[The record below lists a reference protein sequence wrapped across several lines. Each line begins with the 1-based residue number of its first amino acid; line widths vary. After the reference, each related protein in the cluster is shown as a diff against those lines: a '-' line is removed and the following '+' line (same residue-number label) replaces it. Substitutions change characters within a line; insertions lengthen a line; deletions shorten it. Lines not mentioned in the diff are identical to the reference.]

1 MNLAWISTCSNA
13 SQTRKI
19 LWTFHTATSLGSTL
33 ESVTTFT
40 KKMQLHKNC
49 SNFSQFL
56 SYARIPKVPLA
67 IVLPK
72 VPLAILALFLIICA
86 PKRSARAQ
94 GLSTTDSICM
104 QRKGLWY
111 SCYPERVYYQY
122 TLCFDWNISVEILM
136 TFPHHHW
143 GIHLGAFFLRCF
155 RL

>member
-1 MNLAWISTCSNA
+1 MTFPHHHWGIHLGAFFFKVLSPIALMHPFLA
-13 SQTRKI
+13 KI
-19 LWTFHTATSLGSTL
+19 QVEIYFREERIWHEFLLVRMLPRLVSEGCCLTAHTSLGSTL
-33 ESVTTFT
+33 ESVTAFT
-40 KKMQLHKNC
+40 KKMQFHKNC

-104 QRKGLWY
+104 QRKGL
-111 SCYPERVYYQY
+111 
-122 TLCFDWNISVEILM
+122 
-136 TFPHHHW
+136 
-143 GIHLGAFFLRCF
+143 
-155 RL
+155 